1 MFFILSKVLFFLLVP
16 FWWIIILLTWR
27 QFSKNQKIKKRL
39 LVLAIIIIV
48 VFTNP
53 FLYRTSVM
61 FWQPLPAQ
69 LSDTQKFDAGI
80 ILGGLSGYDKGGIG
94 HFGGNADR
102 FIQTANLY
110 HRGIIK
116 KIIVSGGTGKLSQD
130 EPPEA
135 IFLRQEFIFNGVPD
149 SNIVIENRSR
159 NTSENAI
166 FSKQI
171 IDSLGL
177 KSPFVLITSAEHMRR
192 SVSVFKKVGFDC
204 ISFPCD
210 YKVTPQKFSLED
222 TIIPNVALL
231 SLWSDLLK
239 EMVGLCVYKLTG
251 KA

>member
-16 FWWIIILLTWR
+16 FWWIIILLIWR
-27 QFSKNQKIKKRL
+27 LLSKNQRTKKL
-39 LVLAIIIIV
+39 LLLFAIIILV

-53 FLYRTSVM
+53 FLYRATVM
-61 FWQPLPAQ
+61 LWQPLPTQ
-69 LSDTQKFDAGI
+69 LSDNQKFDAGI
-80 ILGGLSGYDKGGIG
+80 ILGGLSSHDKQGIG
-94 HFGGNADR
+94 HFGTNADR

-135 IFLRQEFIFNGVPD
+135 LFLRQEFIFNGVHD
-149 SNIVIENRSR
+149 SDIIIENRSR

-166 FSKQI
+166 FSKRI
-171 IDSLGL
+171 SDSLRL
-177 KSPFVLITSAEHMRR
+177 KSPFILVTSAQHMRR

-204 ISFPCD
+204 IPFPCD
-210 YKVTPQKFSLED
+210 YKITSQKFSLED
-222 TIIPNVALL
+222 TVIPNIALL
-231 SLWSDLLK
+231 KDWSDLLK
-239 EMVGLCVYKLTG
+239 EMVGLCVYRLTG